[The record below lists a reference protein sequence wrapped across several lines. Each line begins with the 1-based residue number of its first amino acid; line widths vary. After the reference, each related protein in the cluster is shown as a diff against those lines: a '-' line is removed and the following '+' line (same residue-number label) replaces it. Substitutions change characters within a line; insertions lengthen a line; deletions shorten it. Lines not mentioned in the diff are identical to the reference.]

1 MGAPFE
7 VKWKSRLLFRESIFT
22 AVAFTAALYVYYIV
36 VIWGVQEE
44 FRPGPLRDY
53 LLSRAVHVE
62 LIGSGVLFG
71 GLLGMINR
79 VTEGPRLRQRPLAQ
93 VVALRTVLYLVGL
106 AVVGGVVLLIF
117 ATLILPLDALV
128 AIYQAI
134 TVRQALSF
142 VFWMVLIV
150 AAINL
155 ALEVERVL
163 GPGNLWRL
171 FVGRYRRPREE
182 ERVFLFLD
190 LEGSTSTAEALGHV
204 RYSELLQECYR
215 DLTQV
220 VLEHE
225 AAIYQYVGDEVV
237 MSWPIGASEASR
249 LAAVRTFFDYQE
261 ALRAK
266 SESYQG
272 HYGVTPTFRGGIAV
286 GPVTVIEVGDVKRE
300 VVYHGDVLNT
310 AARLLDTCK
319 TRNESLLVSRSVGEA
334 VQGDSRLQEGWH
346 GEVPLRGKREPVEA
360 YSLRSVGSWGW
371 LARP

>member
-1 MGAPFE
+1 M
-7 VKWKSRLLFRESIFT
+7 KWNTRLMLRESVFT

-62 LIGSGVLFG
+62 LIGAGVLFG
-71 GLLGMINR
+71 GLLAVINR
-79 VTEGPRLRQRPLAQ
+79 LTEGPSLRHRP
-93 VVALRTVLYLVGL
+93 VVQIVLLRTVLYLIGL
-106 AVVGGVVLLIF
+106 VAVAGVVLLIF
-117 ATLILPLDALV
+117 TTLILPLDALV
-128 AIYQAI
+128 DIFAAL
-134 TVRQALSF
+134 TLRQSLSISI
-142 VFWMVLIV
+142 WMVLAV

-171 FVGRYRRPREE
+171 FIGRYHRPREE

-190 LEGSTSTAEALGHV
+190 LKSSTSAAEALGHMK
-204 RYSELLQECYR
+204 YSELLQECYR

-220 VLEHE
+220 VLQHE

-237 MSWPIGASEASR
+237 MSWPNSASAANKR
-249 LAAVRTFFDYQE
+249 AAVRTFFAYQE
-261 ALRAK
+261 ALNTKAAR
-266 SESYQG
+266 YQG
-272 HYGVTPTFRGGIAV
+272 QFGLTPTFRGGIDV
-286 GPVTVIEVGDVKRE
+286 GPVTAIEVGDVKRE

-310 AARLLDTCK
+310 AARLLEACK

-334 VQGDSRLQEGWH
+334 VRTDAGLQEGWH
-346 GEVPLRGKREPVEA
+346 GTVSLRGKREPVEA
-360 YSLRSVGSWGW
+360 YSLMRAGG
-371 LARP
+371 